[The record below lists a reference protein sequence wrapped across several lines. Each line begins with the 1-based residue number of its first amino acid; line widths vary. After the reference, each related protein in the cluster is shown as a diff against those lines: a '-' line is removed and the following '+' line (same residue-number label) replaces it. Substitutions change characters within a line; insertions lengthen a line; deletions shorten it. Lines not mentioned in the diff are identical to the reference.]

1 MKPKLLALITGL
13 AGLLAQP
20 AAAKTDTILPIA
32 SPWGGSMSAAEQAAS
47 AAQRPAYADANWN
60 HEVCVI
66 AYSFEDVPA
75 EIARRRAALPRNHKY
90 GPDEQEES
98 NRLDELEREAA
109 EHLANIP
116 KCKGQFFRPALESL
130 CRDRAGKN
138 RFCDQ
143 LSGKV
148 LPGVELVEDEAG
160 FVRGLAWNKVGNLF
174 SQGVAFAPAPWA
186 ASEDRRVDL
195 ARPDLSG
202 IAYIAAT
209 NSAVKAADASPIR
222 QHLGQ
227 WAFSVEMLRV
237 PMAEA
242 EAFLSDEIAQ
252 LSARTGMTPR
262 VAGFDQFPQLHFQA
276 YMFDI
281 LLEDD
286 DAILAVEMR
295 DGSRR
300 QLDVTAPFASIPG
313 GSPAFYTSFASYRI
327 HAAAPLLADEM
338 VTILDPDAAFLT
350 ASFAIRREDGQIDTV
365 TLRTPLTGIAEAWRA
380 MNAANL
386 KAHLNILRDEEAHPG
401 SRL

>member
-1 MKPKLLALITGL
+1 MKPKLLMAMAGL

-20 AAAKTDTILPIA
+20 AAAKTDTIALIA
-32 SPWGGSMSAAEQAAS
+32 SPWGGSMSAAQQAAS

-60 HEVCVI
+60 HEVCMI
-66 AYSFEDVPA
+66 AYSFEGVPE

-130 CRDRAGKN
+130 CRYQDGDN

-148 LPGVELVEDEAG
+148 LPDVELVEDEAG
-160 FVRGLAWNKVGNLF
+160 FARGLAWNKVGNLF
-174 SQGVAFAPAPWA
+174 SQGVAFAPAPWV
-186 ASEDRRVDL
+186 ASEDRRIDL

-227 WAFSVEMLRV
+227 WAFSVEMLRLPV
-237 PMAEA
+237 AEG
-242 EAFLSDEIAQ
+242 EDFMGEEIAE
-252 LSARTGMTPR
+252 LASRTGMTTR
-262 VAGFDQFPQLHFQA
+262 VGGFDQFPQLHFQA

-281 LLEDD
+281 LVEDD
-286 DAILAVEMR
+286 DAIIAVEMR

-300 QLDVTAPFASIPG
+300 RLGDPAPFQSIPRG
-313 GSPAFYTSFASYRI
+313 APAFYTSFASYRI
-327 HAAAPLLADEM
+327 HAVTQLLAEEM

-386 KAHLNILRDEEAHPG
+386 KAHLGILRDEQAHTE
-401 SRL
+401 SAL

>member
-1 MKPKLLALITGL
+1 
-13 AGLLAQP
+13 
-20 AAAKTDTILPIA
+20 
-32 SPWGGSMSAAEQAAS
+32 
-47 AAQRPAYADANWN
+47 
-60 HEVCVI
+60 
-66 AYSFEDVPA
+66 
-75 EIARRRAALPRNHKY
+75 
-90 GPDEQEES
+90 
-98 NRLDELEREAA
+98 
-109 EHLANIP
+109 
-116 KCKGQFFRPALESL
+116 
-130 CRDRAGKN
+130 
-138 RFCDQ
+138 
-143 LSGKV
+143 
-148 LPGVELVEDEAG
+148 
-160 FVRGLAWNKVGNLF
+160 
-174 SQGVAFAPAPWA
+174 
-186 ASEDRRVDL
+186 
-195 ARPDLSG
+195 
-202 IAYIAAT
+202 
-209 NSAVKAADASPIR
+209 
-222 QHLGQ
+222 
-227 WAFSVEMLRV
+227 
-237 PMAEA
+237 
-242 EAFLSDEIAQ
+242 
-252 LSARTGMTPR
+252 MTPR

-386 KAHLNILRDEEAHPG
+386 KAHLNILRDEDAHPG

>member
-1 MKPKLLALITGL
+1 MKPKLLTLIAGL

-20 AAAKTDTILPIA
+20 AAAKTDTIPLIA
-32 SPWGGSMSAAEQAAS
+32 SPWGGSMSAAQQAAS
-47 AAQRPAYADANWN
+47 AKQRPAYADANWN

-66 AYSFEDVPA
+66 AYSFEGVPA
-75 EIARRRAALPRNHKY
+75 EIARRRAALPRTYKY
-90 GPDEQEES
+90 GPDEQEEGD
-98 NRLDELEREAA
+98 RLDELEREAA
-109 EHLANIP
+109 KHLANIP
-116 KCKGQFFRPALESL
+116 KCKGQFLRSALESQ
-130 CRDRAGKN
+130 CWDRDGKN

-143 LSGKV
+143 LSGKA

-186 ASEDRRVDL
+186 ASEDRRIDL

-209 NSAVKAADASPIR
+209 NSAVKTADASPIR

-237 PMAEA
+237 PMAEG
-242 EAFLSDEIAQ
+242 EDFLSYEIAQ
-252 LSARTGMTPR
+252 LAARTAMTPR
-262 VAGFDQFPQLHFQA
+262 VADFGQFPQLHFQA

-281 LLEDD
+281 LVEDD
-286 DAILAVEMR
+286 DAIIAVEMR
-295 DGSRR
+295 DGTRHL
-300 QLDVTAPFASIPG
+300 LDVTAPFEPIPA

-380 MNAANL
+380 MNTANL
-386 KAHLNILRDEEAHPG
+386 KADLAIRREEQATAG
-401 SRL
+401 TKL